1 MSLSHTLITQILLTF
16 VQALAAALA
25 PRAKAL
31 RNGKIENIESIN
43 LVPGDVI
50 IIRLGDIV
58 PADVKILEEDGGMI
72 GEETPMQVR
81 AGGNSQPGMC
91 SGLHERFESAGFC
104 VELAQSRP
112 ARLASKGS
120 VSAVMSSAGGFS
132 STSRSGPASKC

>member
-1 MSLSHTLITQILLTF
+1 M
-16 VQALAAALA
+16 AAALA

-72 GEETPMQVR
+72 GEETPMQVSRGLALLGQPIDWDHSPISRCGYNR
-81 AGGNSQPGMC
+81 AHFSINGCGFNC
-91 SGLHERFESAGFC
+91 ARTEWILGLRFSC
-104 VELAQSRP
+104 LKS
-112 ARLASKGS
+112 
-120 VSAVMSSAGGFS
+120 
-132 STSRSGPASKC
+132 